1 MPVRLQSL
9 VEATNR
15 ACWEMAVPIAS
26 MTGFARVS
34 GNFRDV
40 SWAWELKS
48 VNGRGL
54 DMRLRVAPGLDGVEI
69 QVREILQRQVQRGTI
84 QANLAID
91 RPPRPAEI
99 RINHDILAALVKAA
113 GTVHD
118 EAGSRIAP
126 ASVDGLLAVRG
137 VVEIIER
144 PDDDEARAGLTA
156 AVIDG
161 FSAAVGAL
169 VEARSVEGRNVEEI
183 LSQQIA
189 SIEKLVGEAEVI
201 VAGLPQELKARI
213 SEQVQALLSGS
224 PAFDPERLHQEAI
237 LLATRADVR
246 EELDRLQ
253 AHIDHARKLVADG
266 GAIGRKLDFLA
277 QEFNR
282 EANTLCSKSSNKQ
295 LTQIGLSL
303 KTVIDQMREQVQ
315 NIE

>member
-1 MPVRLQSL
+1 
-9 VEATNR
+9 
-15 ACWEMAVPIAS
+15 
-26 MTGFARVS
+26 
-34 GNFRDV
+34 
-40 SWAWELKS
+40 
-48 VNGRGL
+48 
-54 DMRLRVAPGLDGVEI
+54 MRLRVAPGLDGVEI
-69 QVREILQRQVQRGTI
+69 TVREILQRHVQRGTI

-99 RINHDILAALVKAA
+99 RINHDILSALVKAA
-113 GTVHD
+113 GAVYD

-169 VEARSVEGRNVEEI
+169 VEARSVEGRNVAEI

-189 SIEKLVGEAEVI
+189 SIEKRVGEAEVI

-213 SEQVQALLSGS
+213 SDQVQALLSGS
-224 PAFDPERLHQEAI
+224 SAFDPERLHQEAI

>member
-1 MPVRLQSL
+1 
-9 VEATNR
+9 
-15 ACWEMAVPIAS
+15 
-26 MTGFARVS
+26 
-34 GNFRDV
+34 
-40 SWAWELKS
+40 
-48 VNGRGL
+48 
-54 DMRLRVAPGLDGVEI
+54 MRLRVAPGLDGVEI
-69 QVREILQRQVQRGTI
+69 TVREILQRHVQRGTI

-99 RINHDILAALVKAA
+99 RINHDILSALVKAA
-113 GTVHD
+113 GAVHD

-169 VEARSVEGRNVEEI
+169 VEARSVEGRNVAEI

-189 SIEKLVGEAEVI
+189 SIEKRVGEAEVI

-213 SEQVQALLSGS
+213 SDQVQALLSGS
-224 PAFDPERLHQEAI
+224 SAFDPERLHQEAI

-282 EANTLCSKSSNKQ
+282 EANTLCSKAQ
-295 LTQIGLSL
+295 FAALTRIGLDL
-303 KTVIDQMREQVQ
+303 KAVIDQMREQIQ
-315 NIE
+315 NVE

>member
-1 MPVRLQSL
+1 M
-9 VEATNR
+9 
-15 ACWEMAVPIAS
+15 PIAS

-99 RINHDILAALVKAA
+99 RINHDILSALVKAA

-161 FSAAVGAL
+161 FSAAVAAL